1 MSDTPQTFTPADPLL
16 AQSIGN
22 ASSTLQ
28 TGIFSGP
35 VAGLRYQTPT
45 LSGLTNDKGEFHYHK
60 GERIAFLVGNTSIG
74 SAMGA
79 PSINLAEIV
88 SRVDGNIHK
97 LLDAGLTNIARLLC
111 SLDRSGRMD
120 GGITIDPVVH
130 DVVGLHRINF
140 RHDISFAGLA
150 LDPVL
155 EFEQDPLIATLLA
168 ELSDAGVFTDRTP
181 RQLCLAATARN
192 EVRRHILGIQRFKDV
207 KIPLQNGLFVYAD
220 VFRPA
225 KAGKFPVIMNCGPYG
240 RAFYHH
246 SIADDAGF
254 DAHEEMEE
262 RYFHGNPEGQVFENH
277 ETANT
282 VDWVP
287 HDYVLVRVDGPG
299 SGKNPGTLAP
309 FGIETAEAFRD
320 AIDWA
325 GVQSWSNGNVGLWG
339 MSYYAMSQ
347 HAAASLEPRHLKAM
361 IAIGTDVDLYDE
373 VAYTGGILNEEF
385 FTHWYK
391 AGVLAAV
398 CGEPNAVDFIGML
411 KESTFRDS
419 DTSKAFGPRS
429 TILMSPDMSK
439 VKVPLWSI
447 ACTTHMAHFHQLGSS
462 EAYLATNTASKKID
476 FWEDWFTKAYSRT
489 AIADH
494 RAFFDHWLKGV
505 DNGIMDTPPVRLEIR
520 SGNGAS
526 WIQEENEWPIAG
538 TQYPQWFFDA
548 SLSDWQGDEHRDD
561 FLRLSLTPP
570 RVDAQADYSAE
581 IALELRTGMP
591 PCFLPVKPPSVLEI
605 WKTGISFI
613 SDPVNEDMVFAGYG
627 KAKLWVSS
635 TSEDMDIYVSLRILD
650 DSGREVDYAGSTT
663 MGMNVPNYPL
673 AKGWLKAS
681 HRKIDA
687 SRSTRYTVKH
697 THRKADYAPLE
708 RDEVVAV
715 EIEIIP
721 NTALIRK
728 GYRLRV
734 DIQPFDGVD
743 HGPRHGYDNAYH
755 DGARNTIHTGP
766 DRPGFIQ
773 LPIVP
778 AQGS

>member
-1 MSDTPQTFTPADPLL
+1 MF
-16 AQSIGN
+16 
-22 ASSTLQ
+22 Q

-35 VAGLRYQTPT
+35 IAGLKYQTPT
-45 LSGLTNDKGEFHYHK
+45 ASGLTNERGEFQYAQ
-60 GERIAFLVGNTSIG
+60 GERIAFLVGSTPIG
-74 SAMGA
+74 SAKGA
-79 PSINLAEIV
+79 PRINLADIV
-88 SRVDGNIHK
+88 SRVDGNINK
-97 LLDAGLTNIARLLC
+97 LLDAGLTNIARFVC
-111 SLDRSGRMD
+111 SLDRDGNLD
-120 GGITIDPVVH
+120 GGIWIDPRVH
-130 DVVGLHRINF
+130 DIIGGRRINF

-150 LDPVL
+150 RDPVL
-155 EFEQDPLIATLLA
+155 EFEQDPLIAALLE
-168 ELSDAGVFTDRTP
+168 ELSAGDVFTART
-181 RQLCLAATARN
+181 RRELCKAATARN
-192 EVRRHILGIQRFKDV
+192 EVRRNILGIQRCKDV
-207 KIPLQNGLFVYAD
+207 KVPLANGLFVYAD

-225 KAGKFPVIMNCGPYG
+225 REGKFPVIMNCGPYG

-246 SIADDAGF
+246 SIANDADF

-262 RYFHGNPEGQVFENH
+262 RYFHGNVDGQVFENH

-287 HDYVLVRVDGPG
+287 HDYVVMRVDGPG

-309 FGIETAEAFRD
+309 WGIETAEAFRD

-325 GVQSWSNGNVGLWG
+325 GEQHWCNGNVGLWG

-347 HAAASLEPRHLKAM
+347 HAAASLEPKHLKAM

-385 FTHWYK
+385 FTHWYR

-398 CGEPNAVDFIGML
+398 CGEPNAVDFVGML
-411 KESTFRDS
+411 KGASFRDS
-419 DTSKAFGPRS
+419 DTQAAFGPRS
-429 TILMSPDMSK
+429 TIMMNPDMSK
-439 VKVPLWSI
+439 VKVPLWAI

-462 EAYLATNTASKKID
+462 EAYLATNTAHKKID
-476 FWEDWFTKAYSRT
+476 FLEDWFTKPYSRT

-505 DNGIMDTPPVRLEIR
+505 DNGIMDKAPVRLEIR

-526 WIQEENEWPIAG
+526 FLQEENEWPVAR
-538 TQYPQWFFDA
+538 TTYPRWFFDA
-548 SLSDWQGDEHRDD
+548 TPADWIGDAHRDD
-561 FLRLSLTPP
+561 FRRLSLVPP
-570 RVDAQADYSAE
+570 VTERQVDYSAE
-581 IALELRTGMP
+581 IPLEWRTGMP

-613 SDPVNEDMVFAGYG
+613 SEPVKEDMVFAGYG

-635 TSEDMDIYVSLRILD
+635 TSEDMDIYVGLRILD
-650 DSGREVDYAGSTT
+650 DEGREVDYAGPIT

-673 AKGWLKAS
+673 AKGWLKVS
-681 HRKIDA
+681 HRKVDEA
-687 SRSTRYTVKH
+687 RSTSYTVKH
-697 THRKADYAPLE
+697 THRKSDFAPL
-708 RDEVVAV
+708 RPGEVVPV

-728 GYRLRV
+728 GWRIRV

-743 HGPRHGYDNAYH
+743 HGPRHGYDATYH
-755 DGARNTIHTGP
+755 DGARNTIYTG
-766 DRPGFIQ
+766 RHHEGFIQ

-778 AQGS
+778 SRRSQDDKYSPNRKQQ

>member
-1 MSDTPQTFTPADPLL
+1 MSDTPQTF
-16 AQSIGN
+16 Q
-22 ASSTLQ
+22 STLH
-28 TGIFSGP
+28 TGIFAGP
-35 VAGLRYQTPT
+35 VAGLRYQTPS
-45 LSGLTNDKGEFHYHK
+45 LEGITNEKGEFQYRQ
-60 GERIAFLVGNTSIG
+60 GERIAFLLGNTSIG
-74 SAMGA
+74 SAVGA
-79 PSINLAEIV
+79 PRINLADIV
-88 SRVDGNIHK
+88 SRVDGNISK
-97 LLDAGLTNIARLLC
+97 LLDAGLTNIARLVC
-111 SLDRSGRMD
+111 SLDRDGDLS
-120 GGITIDPVVH
+120 GGIDIDPAVH
-130 DVVGLHRINF
+130 AIIGKYRLNF

-150 LDPVL
+150 LNPVL
-155 EFEQDPLIATLLA
+155 EFEQDPLITTLLA
-168 ELSDAGVFTDRTP
+168 ELSAAKVFTGRIP
-181 RQLCLAATARN
+181 RQLCTAATARN
-192 EVRRHILGIQRFKDV
+192 EVRRNILGILRFKDV
-207 KIPLQNGLFVYAD
+207 KIPLQNGLHVYAD

-225 KAGKFPVIMNCGPYG
+225 KDGQFPVIMNCGPYG

-246 SIADDAGF
+246 SIADDADF
-254 DAHEEMEE
+254 AEHEAMEE
-262 RYFHGNPEGQVFENH
+262 RYFLGNPDGQVFENH

-320 AIDWA
+320 AIEWA
-325 GVQSWSNGNVGLWG
+325 GVQRWSNGNVGLWG

-347 HAAASLEPRHLKAM
+347 HAVASLEPKHLKAM

-411 KESTFRDS
+411 KGSTFRDS
-419 DTSKAFGPRS
+419 DTNIAFGPRS

-439 VKVPLWSI
+439 VKVPLWAV

-462 EAYLATNTASKKID
+462 EAYLATNTSAKKID
-476 FWEDWFTKAYSRT
+476 FWEDWFTKPYSRA

-505 DNGIMDTPPVRLEIR
+505 DNGIMDKPPVRLEIR

-526 WIQEENEWPIAG
+526 WLQEEMEWPIAR
-538 TQYPQWFFDA
+538 TTYPRWYFDA
-548 SLSDWQGDEHRDD
+548 TPSGWPGDAHRDD
-561 FLRLSLTPP
+561 FLRLSPTPP
-570 RVDAQADYSAE
+570 AADAQAGYCAE
-581 IALELRTGMP
+581 IPLTLRTGMP
-591 PCFLPVKPPSVLEI
+591 PCFLPVKPPAVLEL
-605 WKTGISFI
+605 WKTGVSFI
-613 SDPVNEDMVFAGYG
+613 SEPLDEDMVLAGYG
-627 KAKLWVSS
+627 KARLWVSS
-635 TSEDMDIYVSLRILD
+635 TSEDMDLYLSLRVLD
-650 DSGREVDYAGSTT
+650 ENGHEVDYAGPTT

-673 AKGWLKAS
+673 AKGWLKVS
-681 HRKIDA
+681 HRAIDTE
-687 SRSTRYTVKH
+687 RSTTYTVKH

-708 RDEVVAV
+708 RDEIVPV

-743 HGPRHGYDNAYH
+743 HGPRHGYDATYH

-778 AQGS
+778 ANTLQIQQQ

>member
-1 MSDTPQTFTPADPLL
+1 M
-16 AQSIGN
+16 
-22 ASSTLQ
+22 LQ

-35 VAGLRYQTPT
+35 IAGLKYQTPT
-45 LSGLTNDKGEFHYHK
+45 ISGLTNEKGEFQYRQ
-60 GERIAFLVGNTSIG
+60 GERVAFLLGGTSIG
-74 SAMGA
+74 SAIGA
-79 PSINLAEIV
+79 PRINLAEIV

-97 LLDAGLTNIARLLC
+97 LLDAGLTNIARFLC
-111 SLDRSGRMD
+111 SLDRDGNLD
-120 GGITIDPVVH
+120 GGVSIDLAVH
-130 DVVGLHRINF
+130 DIIGKRRINF
-140 RHDISFAGLA
+140 RHDISFAGLERN
-150 LDPVL
+150 PVL
-155 EFEQDPLIATLLA
+155 EFEQDPLIARLLEEFA
-168 ELSDAGVFTDRTP
+168 SGGVFTDRTP
-181 RQLCLAATARN
+181 RQLCGAATARN
-192 EVRRHILGIQRFKDV
+192 EVRRNILGILRFKDV
-207 KIPLQNGLFVYAD
+207 KVPLQNGLYVYAD

-225 KAGKFPVIMNCGPYG
+225 REGKFPVIMNCGPYG

-246 SIADDAGF
+246 SIADDA
-254 DAHEEMEE
+254 DLEAHEEMEE

-287 HDYVLVRVDGPG
+287 HDYVVMRVDGPG

-325 GVQSWSNGNVGLWG
+325 GGQFWSNGNVGLWG

-347 HAAASLEPRHLKAM
+347 HAAASLEPVHLKAM

-385 FTHWYK
+385 FVHWYR

-398 CGEPNAVDFIGML
+398 CGEPKAVDFIGML
-411 KESTFRDS
+411 KAASFRDS
-419 DTSKAFGPRS
+419 DTTAAFGPRS
-429 TILMSPDMSK
+429 TILMSPDMSR
-439 VKVPLWSI
+439 VKVPLWVI

-462 EAYLATNTASKKID
+462 EAYLATNTVAKKID
-476 FWEDWFTKAYSRT
+476 FWEDWFTKPYSRA

-494 RAFFDHWLKGV
+494 RAFFDHWLKGI
-505 DNGIMDTPPVRLEIR
+505 DNGIMEKPPVRLEIR

-526 WIQEENEWPIAG
+526 YIQEENEWPIAR
-538 TQYPQWFFDA
+538 TTYPQWFFDA
-548 SLSDWQGDEHRDD
+548 TPSDWRGDEYRND

-570 RVDAQADYSAE
+570 TDERKVDYCAE
-581 IALELRTGMP
+581 IPLEWRTGMP

-613 SDPVNEDMVFAGYG
+613 SEPVNEDMVFAGYG

-635 TSEDMDIYVSLRILD
+635 TSEDMDIYVSVRILD
-650 DSGREVDYAGSTT
+650 EEGREVDYAGPIT

-673 AKGWLKAS
+673 AKGWLKVS
-681 HRKIDA
+681 HRKIDVA
-687 SRSTRYTVKH
+687 RTTHYTVKH
-697 THRKADYAPLE
+697 THMEADYVPLE
-708 RDEVVAV
+708 ANEVVPV

-728 GYRLRV
+728 GYRIRV

-743 HGPRHGYDNAYH
+743 HGPRHCYNPAYH
-755 DGARNTIHTGP
+755 EGAWNTIRTGP
-766 DRPGFIQ
+766 YHPGFIQ
-773 LPIVP
+773 LPIIP
-778 AQGS
+778 AKAGD

>member
-1 MSDTPQTFTPADPLL
+1 M
-16 AQSIGN
+16 
-22 ASSTLQ
+22 LQ

-35 VAGLRYQTPT
+35 IAGLKYQTPT
-45 LSGLTNDKGEFHYHK
+45 ISGVTNGKGEFQYAQ
-60 GERIAFLVGNTSIG
+60 GERIAFLVGSASIG

-79 PSINLAEIV
+79 PRINLADIV
-88 SRVDGNIHK
+88 SRVDGNVHK
-97 LLDAGLTNIARLLC
+97 LLDAGLTNIARFVC
-111 SLDRSGRMD
+111 SLDRDGNLD
-120 GGITIDPVVH
+120 GGVSIDPKVH
-130 DVVGLHRINF
+130 DIIGRRRINF
-140 RHDISFAGLA
+140 RHDISFAGMA
-150 LDPVL
+150 RDPAL
-155 EFEQDPLIATLLA
+155 EFEQDPLIATLLQ
-168 ELSDAGVFTDRTP
+168 ELSAGGVFTDRTP
-181 RQLCLAATARN
+181 RRLCNAATARN
-192 EVRRHILGIQRFKDV
+192 EVRRNILGIQRFKDV
-207 KIPLQNGLFVYAD
+207 KVPLANGLFAYAD

-225 KAGKFPVIMNCGPYG
+225 KEGKFPVIMNCGPYG

-246 SIADDAGF
+246 SIANDADL

-262 RYFHGNPEGQVFENH
+262 RYFHGNADGQVFENH

-287 HDYVLVRVDGPG
+287 HDYVVMRVDGPG

-309 FGIETAEAFRD
+309 WGIETAEAFRD

-325 GVQSWSNGNVGLWG
+325 GEQSWCNGNVGLWG

-347 HAAASLEPRHLKAM
+347 HAAASLEPMHLKAM

-385 FTHWYK
+385 FTHWYR

-398 CGEPNAVDFIGML
+398 CGEPNAVDFVGML
-411 KESTFRDS
+411 KAASFRDS
-419 DTSKAFGPRS
+419 DTAVAFGPRS
-429 TILMSPDMSK
+429 TIMMSPDMSN
-439 VKVPLWSI
+439 VKVPLWAI

-462 EAYLATNTASKKID
+462 EAYLATNTAHKKID
-476 FWEDWFTKAYSRT
+476 FVEDWFTKPYSRT

-494 RAFFDHWLKGV
+494 RAFFDHWLKGI
-505 DNGIMDTPPVRLEIR
+505 DNGIMDKAPVRLEIR

-526 WIQEENEWPIAG
+526 YLQEENEWPI
-538 TQYPQWFFDA
+538 TRTTYPRWFFDA
-548 SLSDWQGDEHRDD
+548 TPADWSGDAYRND
-561 FLRLSLTPP
+561 FLRLSPTPP
-570 RVDAQADYSAE
+570 TADRQADYSAE
-581 IALELRTGMP
+581 IPLEWRTGMP

-613 SDPVNEDMVFAGYG
+613 SDPVQEDMVFAGYG

-635 TSEDMDIYVSLRILD
+635 TSQDMDIYVGLRILD
-650 DSGREVDYAGSTT
+650 EADREVDYAGPIT

-673 AKGWLKAS
+673 AKGWLKVS
-681 HRKIDA
+681 HRKIDE
-687 SRSTRYTVKH
+687 SRSTPYTVKH
-697 THRKADYAPLE
+697 THRQADYAPLQGN
-708 RDEVVAV
+708 EVVPV

-728 GYRLRV
+728 GWRIRV

-743 HGPRHGYDNAYH
+743 HGPRHAYDATYH
-755 DGARNTIHTGP
+755 DGARNTIYTGP

-773 LPIVP
+773 LPLVP
-778 AQGS
+778 ALHP